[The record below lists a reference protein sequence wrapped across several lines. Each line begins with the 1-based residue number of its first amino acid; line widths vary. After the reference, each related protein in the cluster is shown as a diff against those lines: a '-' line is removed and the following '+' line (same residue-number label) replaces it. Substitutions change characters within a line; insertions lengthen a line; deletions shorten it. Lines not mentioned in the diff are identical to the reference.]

1 MNKIEPKTSQIQF
14 FVILRQIRLLAI
26 AIILTLSL
34 IFFTGLAVSGGNV
47 NPSLS
52 IYNLV
57 TFILCPIFCAGS
69 YLLKKNML
77 KKVTLL
83 NFTKSYFSA
92 IVLPYALS
100 ELGGIICITTSLFM
114 NQNILYA
121 AIGYAIT
128 ILYLF
133 FNFPREED
141 YKNFVERK

>member
-1 MNKIEPKTSQIQF
+1 MDKIEPKTSEIQF

-26 AIILTLSL
+26 AIILSLSL
-34 IFFTGLAVSGGNV
+34 VFFTGLAVSGSYV
-47 NPSLS
+47 NPSLA

-57 TFILCPIFCAGS
+57 TFLLCPFFCAGS

-77 KKVTLL
+77 KKVTLS

-92 IVLPYALS
+92 IVLPYALC
-100 ELGGIICITTSLFM
+100 ELGGIICITTNLFM

-121 AIGYAIT
+121 SIGYALT
-128 ILYLF
+128 MLYLF

-141 YKNFVERK
+141 YRSFAE